1 MYNKRK
7 IGNEKER
14 LAGEFLKEQGYH
26 ILEYNFYCK
35 SGEIDIVAREA
46 GYLAFVEVKYRRSD
60 KNGMP
65 EEAVDYKKMLHLTRT
80 AQYYM
85 ICKGLAEDTPCR
97 FDVVTVM
104 NGRCTLYRDAFE
116 AVM

>member
-1 MYNKRK
+1 MYNKRE
-7 IGNEKER
+7 IGKEKER

-26 ILEYNFYCK
+26 ILQYNFYGK
-35 SGEIDIVAREA
+35 SGDIVAREA
-46 GYLAFVEVKYRRSD
+46 GYLVFVEVKYRRNS

-65 EEAVDYKKMLHLTRT
+65 EEAVNYRKMLHLTRT

-85 ICKGLAEDTPCR
+85 TCKGLGEDTPCR

-104 NGRCTLYRDAFE
+104 DGRCTLYRDAFE
-116 AVM
+116 AMV